1 MNSLLFGEKEIIAM
15 DQLRESIIKNFSDE
29 TKKILRDN
37 LVAEYLFGSVARN
50 DAGEFSD
57 IDILIIVKHFDYQI
71 RRELSR
77 LSSEY
82 SISHG
87 VCISPIIKD
96 VRIWEQNKFYKT
108 LFYQEIQRDSVRLC

>member
-1 MNSLLFGEKEIIAM
+1 MNQAIENIIT
-15 DQLRESIIKNFSDE
+15 NFSDE

-37 LVAEYLFGSVARN
+37 LVAEYLFGSMARN
-50 DAGEFSD
+50 DADEDSD

-71 RRELSR
+71 RKELSR

-82 SISHG
+82 SISNG

-96 VRIWEQNKFYKT
+96 VKIWERNEFYQT
-108 LFYQEIQRDSVRLC
+108 LFYQEIQRDGVRLC

>member
-1 MNSLLFGEKEIIAM
+1 MNPMIENT
-15 DQLRESIIKNFSDE
+15 IKNFSDE

-37 LVAEYLFGSVARN
+37 LVAEYLFGSMVRN
-50 DAGEFSD
+50 EADEFSD

-71 RRELSR
+71 RKELSR

-82 SISHG
+82 SINHG

-96 VRIWEQNKFYKT
+96 LKIWEQNKFYNT
-108 LFYQEIQRDSVRLC
+108 LFYQEILQDSVRLC

>member
-1 MNSLLFGEKEIIAM
+1 MN
-15 DQLRESIIKNFSDE
+15 QLIENIIKNFSEE
-29 TKKILRDN
+29 TKKILRGN
-37 LVAEYLFGSVARN
+37 LVAEYLFGSMARN
-50 DAGEFSD
+50 EADEFSD

-71 RRELSR
+71 RKELSR

-82 SISHG
+82 SLSHG

-96 VRIWEQNKFYKT
+96 VKIWEQNEFYQT